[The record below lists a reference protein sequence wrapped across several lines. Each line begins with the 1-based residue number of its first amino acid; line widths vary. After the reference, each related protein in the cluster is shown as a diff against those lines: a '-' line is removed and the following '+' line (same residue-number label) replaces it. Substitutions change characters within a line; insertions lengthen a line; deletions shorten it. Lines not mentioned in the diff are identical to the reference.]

1 MHFFGTK
8 GPIKAMPPDQANLR
22 SMCVLH
28 TDGEICEIVS
38 KVPRVLLSGRSAKP
52 LVEFTDQS
60 FNPKKHVLPRI
71 LTGCLGPSRPVARF

>member
-28 TDGEICEIVS
+28 TDGA
-38 KVPRVLLSGRSAKP
+38 KGMLSGRSAKP

-60 FNPKKHVLPRI
+60 FN
-71 LTGCLGPSRPVARF
+71 FN